1 MEYENRELQRECLR
15 QLTVPILLD
24 LYSKHNE
31 LYYLPYCEKV
41 LREVEYEFRQD
52 ILTVLEEKLD
62 EDMKKG
68 NDE

>member
-15 QLTVPILLD
+15 QLTVPMLLD
-24 LYSKHNE
+24 LYSKHDE

-41 LREVEYEFRQD
+41 LREVEYELRQD

-62 EDMKKG
+62 EQMKKG
-68 NDE
+68 E

>member
-1 MEYENRELQRECLR
+1 MEYENRQLQRECLR
-15 QLTVPILLD
+15 QLTVPMLLD
-24 LYSKHNE
+24 LYAKHDE

-41 LREVEYEFRQD
+41 LREVEYEFRRD

-62 EDMKKG
+62 EQMKKG

>member
-15 QLTVPILLD
+15 QLTVPMLLD

-41 LREVEYEFRQD
+41 LREVEYGFRQD

-62 EDMKKG
+62 EEMKKG
-68 NDE
+68 E

>member
-1 MEYENRELQRECLR
+1 MEYERRELQRECLR
-15 QLTVPILLD
+15 QMTVPMLL
-24 LYSKHNE
+24 E
-31 LYYLPYCEKV
+31 LYKSHDELYHLPYCDKV

-68 NDE
+68 E

>member
-15 QLTVPILLD
+15 QLTVPMLLD
-24 LYSKHNE
+24 LYAKHDE

-62 EDMKKG
+62 EQMKKG

>member
-15 QLTVPILLD
+15 QLTVPMLLE
-24 LYSKHNE
+24 LYKKHDE
-31 LYYLPYCEKV
+31 LYYLPYCDKV

-68 NDE
+68 EP